1 MRRKTVIA
9 VAVLLLVIL
18 VMGFLGVLQIQS
30 AIVPG

>member
-1 MRRKTVIA
+1 MRRKTLIA

-30 AIVPG
+30 AIVRG